1 MRIFTGFFCLQSEI
15 DDGICYNI
23 IKSKKTETEL
33 TDD

>member
-23 IKSKKTETEL
+23 IKSKNKQRL
-33 TDD
+33 N